1 MAWLHTWSGL
11 VVGWVLFAIFVTG
24 TASYYR
30 SDISRWMRPELSE
43 EAPDPVA
50 AATRAGVF
58 LRKTMPDAAGWS
70 VKLPNAEAFGRRGLL
85 VAELGWALPSGAAR
99 SVDGRTA
106 RVRER
111 G

>member
-70 VKLPNAEAFGRRGLL
+70 VKLPNAEASVVEVYWWQNLDGPYHQALL
-85 VAELGWALPSGAAR
+85 DP
-99 SVDGRTA
+99 
-106 RVRER
+106 
-111 G
+111 